1 MTIDIITH
9 TSIGSRSSACDIFIY
24 MYYIWLVA
32 YFDVHP
38 HDGYSASNKLSAS
51 LNRSVVHLDLNYSK
65 VVEIATIMVI
75 SVTPTAYIHERC
87 YTLCTCPAKVLAAI
101 LKVL

>member
-1 MTIDIITH
+1 M
-9 TSIGSRSSACDIFIY
+9 
-24 MYYIWLVA
+24 
-32 YFDVHP
+32 
-38 HDGYSASNKLSAS
+38 
-51 LNRSVVHLDLNYSK
+51 VHLDLNYSK

-101 LKVL
+101 IKVL